1 MTTSKVIS
9 KEQLTA
15 YERWELPNVSRGD
28 PGGDPAP
35 DPDDAGEVI
44 DDPEQIAELIT
55 AEKLEEIQ
63 RQAYE
68 EGFELGRK
76 EGYQHGQKEVVAEAQ
91 RLRQVVGSLAEPL
104 EDVDEEV
111 ERELVALALEV
122 ARQLIRRELRTD
134 PGQVVAVVREA
145 LSALPADSLK
155 VQVFL
160 HPDDA
165 ALVRNSLSLGEE
177 EDQQP
182 WRILEDPV
190 LTRGG
195 ARVVTEN
202 SRIDATVE
210 KRLAAV
216 IAQLMGGERQDD
228 RTEG

>member
-9 KEQLTA
+9 KEHMTA
-15 YERWELPNVSRGD
+15 YERWELPNVSEGGQGD
-28 PGGDPAP
+28 CAVPGPGCSS
-35 DPDDAGEVI
+35 EEI
-44 DDPEQIAELIT
+44 DDPEEVAELIT
-55 AEKLEEIQ
+55 AERLEEIQ

-68 EGFELGRK
+68 EGFELGQK
-76 EGYQHGQKEVVAEAQ
+76 EGYQHGQKEVLAEAQ
-91 RLRQVVGSLAEPL
+91 RMRQILGSLAEPL
-104 EDVDEEV
+104 KDVDEEV

-122 ARQLIRRELRTD
+122 ARQLIRRELRTE
-134 PGQVVAVVREA
+134 PGQVVAVVRDA

-165 ALVRNSLSLGEE
+165 TLVRNSLSLGEGE
-177 EDQQP
+177 EQP
-182 WRILEDPV
+182 WRIVDDPV

-195 ARVVTEN
+195 ARIVTEN

-216 IAQLMGGERQDD
+216 VARLMGGERQDD